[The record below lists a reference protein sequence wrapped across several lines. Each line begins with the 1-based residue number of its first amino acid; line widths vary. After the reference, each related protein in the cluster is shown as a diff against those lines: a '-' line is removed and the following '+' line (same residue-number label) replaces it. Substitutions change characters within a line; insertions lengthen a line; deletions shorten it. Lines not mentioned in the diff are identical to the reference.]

1 MTARTV
7 GVTSILVL
15 VVALL
20 VSCGGESGAM
30 HATLTD
36 EECTYDGSTA
46 PQSGRLSIE
55 IENRTLRFGS
65 FGIVTLWPGET
76 ADDVALVEERIA
88 SRRLLRNRA
97 RSDVPPP
104 LGRWVAG
111 ADVEPTTR
119 TVLPVDVDPGRYLVL
134 CYLHRNADERVRA
147 SEIAP
152 PERAHVAAQIEVT
165 GAPSYP

>member
-1 MTARTV
+1 VTTRTG

-15 VVALL
+15 VMAFLA
-20 VSCGGESGAM
+20 SCGGDSGAM
-30 HATLTD
+30 QATLTD
-36 EECTYDGSTA
+36 ENCTYGGSTA
-46 PQSGRLSIE
+46 LQSGRLAIE
-55 IENRTLRFGS
+55 IENQTLRFGS

-76 ADDVALVEERIA
+76 ADDLALVEERIA

-97 RSDVPPP
+97 LSDVPPP
-104 LGRWVAG
+104 LGRWIAG

-134 CYLHRNADERVRA
+134 CYLHPNADERLRA

-152 PERAHVAAQIEVT
+152 PERAYVAAQIEVT